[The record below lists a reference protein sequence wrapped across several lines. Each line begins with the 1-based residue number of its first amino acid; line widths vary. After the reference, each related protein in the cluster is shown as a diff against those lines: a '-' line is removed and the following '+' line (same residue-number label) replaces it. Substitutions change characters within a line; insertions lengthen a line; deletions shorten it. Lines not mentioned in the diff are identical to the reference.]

1 MALLTKESLWL
12 SGRAASEG
20 GIRRSEV
27 RFLIGLVTW
36 RKTTFLYNALQNPLL
51 HPVTISLNRHLD
63 IIGTWTSGVYNF
75 VIYIHAEF
83 ETVTRT

>member
-12 SGRAASEG
+12 SGKAASEG

-36 RKTTFLYNALQNPLL
+36 RKTTFLYNALQNAKLDQPNASIALL
-51 HPVTISLNRHLD
+51 TEAI
-63 IIGTWTSGVYNF
+63 TSDSDTYSSVL
-75 VIYIHAEF
+75 
-83 ETVTRT
+83 